1 MFDFTQRAQMIYGE
15 KAMELLAGANVCL
28 LGVGGVGSYALEALV
43 RSGIGN
49 ITIVDK
55 DIVEKS
61 NINRQLVALNST
73 LGMAK
78 VSVGAARAKDI
89 NPEINMTPLEM
100 FYLRKEDLDFSPFD
114 YVIDAI
120 DNVTGKLAIAC
131 ACEEVG
137 VPLISAMGCGNR
149 KDPGLFKVADIYETS
164 GCPLCKIMR
173 KELKERGIKK
183 LKVVYSTE
191 QYVKTESRSPGS
203 TAFAPAAAGLML
215 AAEVVNNIAD
225 GVKG

>member
-15 KAMELLAGANVCL
+15 ESMELLAEANICL
-28 LGVGGVGSYALEALV
+28 LGVGGVGAYTLEALV
-43 RSGIGN
+43 RGGIGN

-73 LGMAK
+73 LGKTK
-78 VSVGAARAKDI
+78 VSVAAGRAIDI
-89 NPEINMTPLEM
+89 NPEINITPLEM
-100 FYLRKEDLDFSPFD
+100 FYLQKSDLDFSAFD

-120 DNVTGKLAIAC
+120 DNVTGKLAIAESC
-131 ACEEVG
+131 AEAG
-137 VPLISAMGCGNR
+137 VRLIAAMGCGNR
-149 KDPGLFKVADIYETS
+149 KDPSALKVADIYNTS

-173 KELKERGIKK
+173 KELRERKIKR

-191 QYVKTESRSPGS
+191 DYIRTESRTPGS
-203 TAFAPAAAGLML
+203 TAFVPAAAGLML
-215 AAEVVNNIAD
+215 AAEVINEL
-225 GVKG
+225 VKKS

>member
-1 MFDFTQRAQMIYGE
+1 MFDFTQRAQMIYGGE
-15 KAMELLAGANVCL
+15 AMERLAGSNICL
-28 LGVGGVGSYALEALV
+28 LGVGGVGSYTLEALV
-43 RSGIGN
+43 RSGVGH

-73 LGMAK
+73 LGEAK
-78 VSVGAARAKDI
+78 VRVAERRAKDI
-89 NPEINMTPLEM
+89 NPEIDITSLEM
-100 FYLRKEDLDFSPFD
+100 FYLQKEDLDFSVFD

-120 DNVTGKLAIAC
+120 DNITAKLAVVQS
-131 ACEEVG
+131 CEEAG

-149 KDPGLFKVADIYETS
+149 KNPSLLKIADIYETM

-183 LKVVYSTE
+183 LKVVYSAE
-191 QYVKTESRSPGS
+191 EYIKTGERSPGS
-203 TAFAPAAAGLML
+203 TAFVPAAAGLMM
-215 AAEVVNNIAD
+215 AAEVVNELC
-225 GVKG
+225 KG

>member
-1 MFDFTQRAQMIYGE
+1 MFDFTQRAEMIYGAA
-15 KAMELLAGANVCL
+15 AMEFLAQANVCL
-28 LGVGGVGSYALEALV
+28 LGVGGVGSYTLEALV
-43 RSGIGN
+43 RSGIGR

-61 NINRQLVALNST
+61 NINRQLIALNST
-73 LGMAK
+73 IAKAK
-78 VSVGAARAKDI
+78 VSVAAARAKDI
-89 NPEINMTPLEM
+89 NSEIEITALEI
-100 FYLRKEDLDFSPFD
+100 FYLQKSDLNFSAFD

-120 DNVTGKLAIAC
+120 DNVTGKLAIAESC
-131 ACEEVG
+131 AEAG

-149 KDPGLFKVADIYETS
+149 KDPTALKIADIYETA

-191 QYVKTESRSPGS
+191 EYVKTESRSPGS
-203 TAFAPAAAGLML
+203 TAFVPAAAGLML
-215 AAEVVNNIAD
+215 AAAVVNGLA
-225 GVKG
+225 GE